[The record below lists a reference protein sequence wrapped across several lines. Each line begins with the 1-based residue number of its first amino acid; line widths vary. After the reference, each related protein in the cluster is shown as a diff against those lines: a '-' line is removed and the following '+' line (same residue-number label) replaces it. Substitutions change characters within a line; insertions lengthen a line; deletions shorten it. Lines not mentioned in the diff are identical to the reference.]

1 MTRRM
6 KCRRIGSRPAVSA
19 FKPAGVR
26 MKDIEQVVLQIDE
39 FEAFR
44 LAHKEKLYQED
55 AAKLMNVSRQTF
67 GNILARASEKIADVL
82 VHGKSLL
89 IEGGQLEPPEE
100 DTRHFR
106 CESCGLAVSIPFG
119 ELRPTGCPTCGSDK
133 FHRQ

>member
-44 LAHKEKLYQED
+44 LAHAEKLYQED

-67 GNILARASEKIADVL
+67 GNILSRASEKIADVL
-82 VHGKSLL
+82 LHGKSLL
-89 IEGGQLEPPEE
+89 IEGSEIEPSEE
-100 DTRHFR
+100 ETRHFL
-106 CESCGLAVSIPFG
+106 CESCGQSVSIPFG
-119 ELRPTGCPTCGSDK
+119 LVRPAGCPTCGSEN

>member
-6 KCRRIGSRPAVSA
+6 KCRRIGSRPTVSA
-19 FKPAGVR
+19 FKPAGLR

-44 LAHKEKLYQED
+44 LAHKEQLYHED

-89 IEGGQLEPPEE
+89 IEGGDLEPSEE
-100 DTRHFR
+100 ETRHFH
-106 CESCGLAVSIPFG
+106 CESCGVVTNIPFG
-119 ELRPTGCPTCGSDK
+119 QVRPAECPTCGSDN